1 MSKQHGGRRANQTG
15 RPRLAEK
22 KIRVGALFLT
32 PATVKALADRTND
45 GETLVQAAAR
55 LLAAYLADSNRIPP
69 SPG

>member
-1 MSKQHGGRRANQTG
+1 MSKPQHGGRRANQTG

-32 PATVKALADRTND
+32 PATVKLLADHVND

-55 LLAAYLADSNRIPP
+55 ILTAYLDASKRMP
-69 SPG
+69 